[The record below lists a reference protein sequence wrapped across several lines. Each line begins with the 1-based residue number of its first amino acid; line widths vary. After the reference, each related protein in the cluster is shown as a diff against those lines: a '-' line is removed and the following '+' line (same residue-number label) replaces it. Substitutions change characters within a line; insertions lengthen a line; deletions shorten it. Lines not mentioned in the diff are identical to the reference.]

1 MTKAIKRSEVIHVRL
16 TEEERARFAD
26 LCAPGDLPVSEAV
39 RRLMREAAGLGPTFE
54 GEVAEKIDGLTQQLK
69 AIGVDLSEAV
79 RAINV
84 GKAPEAVAMRTTFEG
99 FAEMLWEV
107 EGFYRSLCAVARERR
122 RVTESAP

>member
-26 LCAPGDLPVSEAV
+26 LRAPGDLPVSE
-39 RRLMREAAGLGPTFE
+39 G
-54 GEVAEKIDGLTQQLK
+54 
-69 AIGVDLSEAV
+69 V

-84 GKAPEAVAMRTTFEG
+84 GNAPEAAAMRTTFEG

-107 EGFYRSLCAVARERR
+107 EESYRSLCAAARERR
-122 RVTESAP
+122 RATEGAP